1 MGFLRTGELTV
12 PGDNVYDSAV
22 HLSYSDITADNPSNS
37 QVIRITT
44 KQSKTDHPFRK
55 GIDLYLGRT
64 VTYVCPVLLLI
75 NYLLIESI
83 TGGPLFR
90 FKDRCPL
97 TIDNVYSSM

>member
-1 MGFLRTGELTV
+1 MEFLRTGELTV
-12 PGDNVYDSAV
+12 PGDNVYDLAV
-22 HLSYSDITADNPSNS
+22 HLSYSDISADNPSNS

-64 VTYVCPVLLLI
+64 VTYVCPILLLI

-83 TGGPLFR
+83 TGDHYLDLKIDVPL
-90 FKDRCPL
+90 L
-97 TIDNVYSSM
+97 

>member
-12 PGDNVYDSAV
+12 PGDNAYDPAV
-22 HLSYSDITADNPSNS
+22 HLSYSDITADNPSHL
-37 QVIRITT
+37 QVIRIKI
-44 KQSKTDHPFRK
+44 KQSKIDHPFRK

-83 TGGPLFR
+83 TGDHYLDLKIEVPHYRQCL
-90 FKDRCPL
+90 
-97 TIDNVYSSM
+97 